1 MTGDCPILNIALII
15 CSEESNWQ
23 ELKNRSDMKG
33 KKYFEEFLNNAKT
46 KGEGWVSYM
55 NKIKKADEPPKPK
68 ITYI

>member
-1 MTGDCPILNIALII
+1 
-15 CSEESNWQ
+15 
-23 ELKNRSDMKG
+23 MKE

-46 KGEGWVSYM
+46 KGEGWVRYM